1 MHCYKQYAFLY
12 DDRMRLL
19 LRCVCL
25 LQLTGDWAFGTAL
38 CHIIPTVFGVV
49 VYASTLSLTV
59 IAVDRFALI
68 VVGVKRRLSPTVA
81 LILVLVIA
89 VFSTVV
95 ALPMAV
101 FSRHVVFTDPELRL
115 SRRSCVERWPSRQ
128 IRKLYTVVT
137 LAVQYFLPLLVIGI
151 LYLLVS
157 RHVRASRKQTG
168 SRRRKSRTNRMLA
181 AVVLVFAVA
190 WTPYQLFSVV
200 SEFDPRLVRGPY
212 FRFVDLMLRVVAMGS
227 SGVNPFLYGWMNAN
241 FRAAFATILR
251 RRRLPT
257 GAGNHRGAVTEADE
271 FCTPNVE
278 RRAIVMRPPRGDD
291 DENVAQQH
299 LALCQQFPANSV
311 LSVSATADVHEAIEV
326 AAV

>member
-1 MHCYKQYAFLY
+1 MT
-12 DDRMRLL
+12 
-19 LRCVCL
+19 VCGCDV
-25 LQLTGDWAFGTAL
+25 QVTGQWAFGAAL
-38 CHIIPTVFGVV
+38 CHIIPTVFGVI

-81 LILVLVIA
+81 VVLVLVIA
-89 VFSTVV
+89 IFSTVV

-101 FSRHVVFTDPELRL
+101 FSRQVVYTDRALRI
-115 SRRSCVERWPSRQ
+115 SRRTCEERWPSPHV
-128 IRKLYTVVT
+128 RKLYTVVT
-137 LAVQYFLPLLVIGI
+137 LIVQYFLPLLVIAV
-151 LYLLVS
+151 LYTLVFW
-157 RHVRASRKQTG
+157 HVRASRKQTG

-200 SEFDPRLVRGPY
+200 SEFDSDRVSGPY

-241 FRAAFATILR
+241 FRAAFATVLR

-257 GAGNHRGAVTEADE
+257 GAGNHRGGAGT
-271 FCTPNVE
+271 
-278 RRAIVMRPPRGDD
+278 
-291 DENVAQQH
+291 
-299 LALCQQFPANSV
+299 
-311 LSVSATADVHEAIEV
+311 
-326 AAV
+326 

>member
-1 MHCYKQYAFLY
+1 
-12 DDRMRLL
+12 
-19 LRCVCL
+19 
-25 LQLTGDWAFGTAL
+25 
-38 CHIIPTVFGVV
+38 VFGIV

-81 LILVLVIA
+81 IILVLVIA
-89 VFSTVV
+89 AFSTVV
-95 ALPMAV
+95 ALPMAI
-101 FSRHVVFTDPELRL
+101 FSRHIIFADPELRL
-115 SRRSCVERWPSRQ
+115 SRRSCEERWPSRE

-137 LAVQYFLPLLVIGI
+137 LVVQYFLPLLVIGI
-151 LYLLVS
+151 LYLLVF

-168 SRRRKSRTNRMLA
+168 SRRRMSRTNRMLA

-200 SEFDPRLVRGPY
+200 CEFDRERVSGPY

-241 FRAAFATILR
+241 FREAFLAILR

-257 GAGNHRGAVTEADE
+257 ATANTRGAVTEADE

-278 RRAIVMRPPRGDD
+278 RRAIVMRQRCD
-291 DENVAQQH
+291 DEITHQQ
-299 LALCQQFPANSV
+299 LALCQQFAAASA
-311 LSVSATADVHEAIEV
+311 VSIAATADIHQQIEV
-326 AAV
+326 AV

>member
-1 MHCYKQYAFLY
+1 
-12 DDRMRLL
+12 
-19 LRCVCL
+19 
-25 LQLTGDWAFGTAL
+25 LTEDWAFGTAL

-68 VVGVKRRLSPTVA
+68 VVGVKKRLSPTVA
-81 LILVLVIA
+81 IILVLVIA
-89 VFSTVV
+89 AFSTVV
-95 ALPMAV
+95 ALPMAI
-101 FSRHVVFTDPELRL
+101 FSHHFVYTDPVLGL
-115 SRRSCVERWPSRQ
+115 SQRSTCVERWPSRH

-137 LAVQYFLPLLVIGI
+137 LIVQYFLPLLVIAV
-151 LYLLVS
+151 LYLLVF

-200 SEFDPRLVRGPY
+200 SEFDPDRVRGPY
-212 FRFVDLMLRVVAMGS
+212 FRFVDGPYFRFIDLMLRVVAMGS

-257 GAGNHRGAVTEADE
+257 GAENNQAAATEADE

-278 RRAIVMRPPRGDD
+278 RRAIVMRRRG
-291 DENVAQQH
+291 EEITHQQ
-299 LALCQQFPANSV
+299 LALCERFAATSA
-311 LSVSATADVHEAIEV
+311 LSISATAEVHEHIEV
-326 AAV
+326 AV

>member
-1 MHCYKQYAFLY
+1 MKQIKSLSDRLSDGLCYA
-12 DDRMRLL
+12 
-19 LRCVCL
+19 V
-25 LQLTGDWAFGTAL
+25 QLTGDWAFGTAL
-38 CHIIPTVFGVV
+38 CHIIPTVFGIV

-81 LILVLVIA
+81 IALVLVIA
-89 VFSTVV
+89 AFSTVV
-95 ALPMAV
+95 ALPMAI
-101 FSRHVVFTDPELRL
+101 FSRHVVFDVPELRYT
-115 SRRSCVERWPSRQ
+115 RRSCVERWPSRQ

-137 LAVQYFLPLLVIGI
+137 LIVQYFLPLLVIAV
-151 LYLLVS
+151 LYLLVF
-157 RHVRASRKQTG
+157 RHVRASKKQTG
-168 SRRRKSRTNRMLA
+168 SRRRMSRTNRMLA

-200 SEFDPRLVRGPY
+200 SEFDPKRVRGPY

-241 FRAAFATILR
+241 FRVAFATILR

-257 GAGNHRGAVTEADE
+257 GVENHAAATEADE

-278 RRAIVMRPPRGDD
+278 RRAIVMRRRG
-291 DENVAQQH
+291 EEITHQQ
-299 LALCQQFPANSV
+299 LALCQQFAATSA
-311 LSVSATADVHEAIEV
+311 LSISATAEVHEHIEV
-326 AAV
+326 AV

>member
-1 MHCYKQYAFLY
+1 MCYYV
-12 DDRMRLL
+12 D
-19 LRCVCL
+19 
-25 LQLTGDWAFGTAL
+25 QLTGDWAFGTAL

-81 LILVLVIA
+81 IVLVLVIA

-95 ALPMAV
+95 AMPITV
-101 FSRHVVFTDPELRL
+101 FSRHLVYTDPELRIT
-115 SRRSCVERWPSRQ
+115 RRSCGEQWPSRQ

-137 LAVQYFLPLLVIGI
+137 LVVQYFLPLLVIGV
-151 LYLLVS
+151 LYLLVF

-200 SEFDPRLVRGPY
+200 SEFDPKRVRGPY
-212 FRFVDLMLRVVAMGS
+212 FRFVDLMLRVIAMGS

-257 GAGNHRGAVTEADE
+257 GVAENHAAATEADE

-278 RRAIVMRPPRGDD
+278 RRAIVMRPRG
-291 DENVAQQH
+291 EGAH
-299 LALCQQFPANSV
+299 LPLALAHQYPATSA
-311 LSVSATADVHEAIEV
+311 LSISAAADIHERIEV
-326 AAV
+326 AV